1 MFSIKPKLD
10 GDKATS
16 ALPFPITIVSRVI
29 KIQFYRI
36 ILQVVSDLAA
46 EDGGGAKV
54 SRYICC
60 LTALENDWVGDGRAW
75 KLSLIQLRR

>member
-1 MFSIKPKLD
+1 MVQSSKFSKNPSWKHV
-10 GDKATS
+10 GCTS
-16 ALPFPITIVSRVI
+16 DHAFPITTVLRVI

-54 SRYICC
+54 SRSICC
-60 LTALENDWVGDGRAW
+60 LTALENN
-75 KLSLIQLRR
+75 

>member
-1 MFSIKPKLD
+1 MLD
-10 GDKATS
+10 TWLYFCSEHA
-16 ALPFPITIVSRVI
+16 FPITTVLRVI

-46 EDGGGAKV
+46 KDGGGAKV

-60 LTALENDWVGDGRAW
+60 LTALENN
-75 KLSLIQLRR
+75 